1 MNAPTSTPHRPRHA
15 VLACVAAALALA
27 ACAGTPPPPVAVDPP
42 ADLPPSWTASGEGRT
57 DADSALAADWWRAFG
72 DPDLDACIEAAL
84 QHNRDLA
91 ATAARVLAANELAVL
106 AGASGLPTLDAQLD
120 AARSRRVFVGF
131 PFGGGGVPS
140 NTATIF
146 NANLTARWELDLWN
160 RLGATE
166 AAALADAQATVA
178 DLAAARTS
186 LAAQVGKAYFAW
198 VEQKEQLRLAE
209 ATLQAFAAVAEDVRE
224 RFRRGVR
231 PALDTYQSSASV
243 ENARA
248 DVANRRAQV
257 AAAARQLEVLM
268 GRYPANAVRGA
279 ETLAKALPDVP
290 PGLPAKVLSQR
301 PDLAAAER
309 RLAAS
314 GCRVEAAR
322 AALYPRLS
330 LTASGG
336 TNSGDVEDLLD
347 DSFRVW
353 SIGANL
359 LQPIFRGGAL
369 RAEVR
374 RSEAQQ
380 FEAIA
385 QYGAVVLRAFAEV
398 ENALETSTWL
408 VQQEAAVAASAS
420 ASSNARELARDRY
433 QNGLATFLE
442 VQDTQQ
448 RAFAAES
455 ARLAVR
461 RVRIHNRIDLIL
473 ALGGGY
479 EAAPRTEDRAVETAS
494 KP

>member
-1 MNAPTSTPHRPRHA
+1 M
-15 VLACVAAALALA
+15 LALA
-27 ACAGTPPPPVAVDPP
+27 ACAGAPPPPVAVEPP
-42 ADLPPSWTASGEGRT
+42 ADLPASWTANGTART
-57 DADSALAADWWRAFG
+57 EADAKVAADWWRAFG
-72 DPDLDACIEAAL
+72 DPELDACIDAAL

-91 ATAARVLAANELAVL
+91 ATAARVLAVNEQAVL
-106 AGASGLPTLDAQLD
+106 AGASRLPTLDAQLD
-120 AARSRRVFVGF
+120 ATRSRRVFVGF
-131 PFGGGGVPS
+131 PFGSGGVPS

-166 AAALADAQATVA
+166 AAALADVQSSVA

-209 ATLQAFAAVAEDVRE
+209 ATLQAFTAVADDVRE

-231 PALDTYQSSASV
+231 PALDTYQSSATV

-248 DVANRRAQV
+248 SVADARSRV

-279 ETLAKALPDVP
+279 ETLAKDLPDVP
-290 PGLPAKVLSQR
+290 PGLPAKLLSQR

-336 TNSGDVEDLLD
+336 TNSGDAEDLLD

-374 RSEAQQ
+374 RNEAQQ
-380 FEAIA
+380 IEGLA

-398 ENALETSTWL
+398 ENALESSTWL
-408 VQQEAAVAASAS
+408 AEQERAVASSAAASAQ
-420 ASSNARELARDRY
+420 ARELARDRY

-461 RVRIHNRIDLIL
+461 RGRIHNRIDLIL

-479 EAAPRTEDRAVETAS
+479 EPSTGAVAKAAEAS
-494 KP
+494 TKP